1 MPRRFDAVNF
11 LRGSP
16 AYQQRSLKSTKRRM
30 AVKSAASPV
39 IRTAAIFLALSAIK
53 TSKWVSLFLS

>member
-1 MPRRFDAVNF
+1 VNF

-30 AVKSAASPV
+30 AVKSAVAGNQDGGYFP
-39 IRTAAIFLALSAIK
+39 RAQRD
-53 TSKWVSLFLS
+53 